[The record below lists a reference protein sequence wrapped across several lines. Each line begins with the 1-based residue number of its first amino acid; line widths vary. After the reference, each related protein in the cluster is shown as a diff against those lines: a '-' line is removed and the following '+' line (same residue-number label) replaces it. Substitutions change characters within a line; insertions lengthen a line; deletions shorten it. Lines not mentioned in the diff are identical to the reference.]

1 MKNVFLD
8 TMFVCLEKNFDEL
21 SFQWNNSNN
30 IGTKYF
36 FLDNILPQELCLD
49 IHNSFLSNKN
59 KFLYRQSFREKKRT
73 FAKLDNIDCILSY
86 ITYAFQDRKVIDI
99 IEKITR
105 IDSLEADSNLYA
117 GGLSIM
123 GKDDFL
129 NPHID
134 NSHDSKR
141 QKYRRL
147 NLLYYVTPN
156 WKNSNGG
163 NLELWDDKVK
173 NNITIPS
180 FFNRLVVMNTDKRSW
195 HSVSPVCV
203 DNLRCCVS
211 NYYFSNISPD
221 GTNYYHVTS
230 FNGRPNEYLKRFI
243 SIFDN
248 LSRNIFSKT
257 TCFSRGKSLMNKN
270 VNKE

>member
-1 MKNVFLD
+1 M
-8 TMFVCLEKNFDEL
+8 
-21 SFQWNNSNN
+21 
-30 IGTKYF
+30 
-36 FLDNILPQELCLD
+36 
-49 IHNSFLSNKN
+49 
-59 KFLYRQSFREKKRT
+59 
-73 FAKLDNIDCILSY
+73 SY